1 MKYLFSLT
9 TVLVLFLL
17 LPYSGVAQLV
27 LPQASQKAIF
37 TQTIGL
43 TDITIQYHRPMVKG
57 REIWGKLVPLS
68 ETGDL
73 EDGQIPWR
81 AGANENTVITFST
94 DVKIEGKDLAAGT
107 YGLHM
112 VPTKNDW
119 TVIFST
125 NSSSWGSFFYRKD
138 EDAIRIKVKP
148 TETSFHELLTYD
160 IIDQTQNS
168 AKIVLRW
175 EKKEVPIQVSINTH
189 EIVLASFR
197 DQLRS
202 SPGFSWQ
209 GWNTAANYC
218 LNNNINHEEAL
229 QWANNAIQRGENFTT
244 MATKSNLLVQMGK
257 QDEADQ
263 IMKNALT
270 VATNQELNQYGYQL
284 INQGKLNE
292 AIEAF
297 KINTEKNP
305 DDPNV
310 WDSLGEGYVTRG
322 EKEDKKLAIKALE
335 KSLSLD
341 PPANVRQNSIK
352 LLQQLGVKKY
362 MKDDDAG

>member
-1 MKYLFSLT
+1 
-9 TVLVLFLL
+9 
-17 LPYSGVAQLV
+17 
-27 LPQASQKAIF
+27 
-37 TQTIGL
+37 
-43 TDITIQYHRPMVKG
+43 
-57 REIWGKLVPLS
+57 
-68 ETGDL
+68 
-73 EDGQIPWR
+73 
-81 AGANENTVITFST
+81 
-94 DVKIEGKDLAAGT
+94 
-107 YGLHM
+107 
-112 VPTKNDW
+112 
-119 TVIFST
+119 
-125 NSSSWGSFFYRKD
+125 
-138 EDAIRIKVKP
+138 
-148 TETSFHELLTYD
+148 
-160 IIDQTQNS
+160 
-168 AKIVLRW
+168 
-175 EKKEVPIQVSINTH
+175 
-189 EIVLASFR
+189 
-197 DQLRS
+197 
-202 SPGFSWQ
+202 
-209 GWNTAANYC
+209 
-218 LNNNINHEEAL
+218 
-229 QWANNAIQRGENFTT
+229 

-341 PPANVRQNSIK
+341 PPANVRANSIK